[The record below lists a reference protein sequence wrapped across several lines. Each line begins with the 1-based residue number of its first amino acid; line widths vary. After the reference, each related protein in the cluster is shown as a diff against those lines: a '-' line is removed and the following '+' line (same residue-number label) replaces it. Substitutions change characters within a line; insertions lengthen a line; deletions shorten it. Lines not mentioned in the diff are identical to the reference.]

1 MKKRVVIILIAMCC
15 FVDVLAQKVTRNYEN
30 VSMSDA
36 LLDLN
41 EQFRDYNISFMYNEL
56 EDFRVTTHI
65 RHKSVSDAIQQIIGF
80 YPVRVIKHSK
90 KEFFIECTHKA
101 SLHLKGSIIDET
113 GQPVAYANVLLLSPS
128 DSTVID
134 GGVSNEA
141 GYFVIP
147 CDMNSVIVRISHVG
161 YKTVFKHCNSL
172 ELGTVRMHPET
183 QALKGVT
190 IEGQTPILRREAG
203 KIVFDTRY
211 IAGAINATDLL
222 RYAPGV
228 MLHDDDISLFGTSG
242 IIFCIN
248 NKEQHIGQKE
258 MLQILKSYPAS
269 DVEKIE
275 IIQTPGAE
283 YSAAGNAGVI
293 NLILK
298 KKGNDYIGGSVG
310 YAHTQYEEH
319 GDEANA
325 NVIYN
330 KGKVSTSLNV
340 AGIWDNTRY
349 KETNTLTFEHLIRDN
364 IDNGHI
370 RKNNYSARW
379 QIDYDASDRFNIGA
393 YAMFSD
399 GDRQL
404 DVDGKYIKRSNIQ
417 SVDTSQTQR
426 QEDTRNY
433 ALNVYASQ
441 KLNAEG
447 SKIDY
452 NLDYYHMKMGDD
464 RMSEAYYTYNEYWL
478 EKFNYQNTIRQNV
491 TSYSAKVDANVG
503 KFKLGCHYTFT
514 RSNRDINFSWAPG
527 YMEWSN
533 FIYDENVLS
542 VYAEYSGKWGD
553 KLSFNLG
560 GRYEHTWTKGHRQSK
575 VDDNAHHTEYGRF
588 FPSLSLGYQPHQD
601 HSLNWNLSSRIT
613 RPNVINV
620 NPDTLCNDIYHNT
633 WGNPDLKPTYLYKT
647 MMGYT
652 YKGVLSFDL
661 YYAYE
666 PNRMTQVSIIG
677 GTEATFSTWDNVVD
691 QQSLGINSFYYFDR
705 LKWMNAILMQGV
717 CWNRTTG
724 DGQRT
729 LTDIEG
735 WSYTGVLQTS
745 FFFDRDRKWTANL
758 NVTYS
763 SPEKDVTK
771 TLDARYMIDAGLQYR
786 FWKDRLTIGLTCRNL
801 FASRI
806 SGTEYLGTTAMD
818 FDNKF
823 NYRQFR
829 LTLTYNW
836 GARLRQ
842 SHRQYQSDE
851 MRERVINDF

>member
-1 MKKRVVIILIAMCC
+1 MKRILYLIFIYALCASAHAQHVFQGTSLSKALIELDQSTKRYDVS
-15 FVDVLAQKVTRNYEN
+15 FVYD
-30 VSMSDA
+30 
-36 LLDLN
+36 
-41 EQFRDYNISFMYNEL
+41 EL
-56 EDFRVTTHI
+56 EDFTVTKTVK
-65 RHKSVSDAIQQIIGF
+65 RGRSLPEAVREVCGF
-80 YPVRVIKHSK
+80 YPVKVTVNGRNILVECIQ
-90 KEFFIECTHKA
+90 KERTK
-101 SLHLKGSIIDET
+101 LT
-113 GQPVAYANVLLLSPS
+113 GRLIGPDHQPIPYANITLYSPS
-128 DSTVID
+128 DTIYIG

-141 GYFVIP
+141 GDFVIP
-147 CDMNSVIVRISHVG
+147 CDMNPVLVRISYVG
-161 YKTVFKHCNSL
+161 YKTIFKPCNSF
-172 ELGTVRMHPET
+172 ELGTIRMHFET

-203 KIVFDTRY
+203 KIIFDTRY

-228 MLHDDDISLFGTSG
+228 MLHDDDISLFGTTG

-275 IIQTPGAE
+275 VIQTPGAE

-298 KKGNDYIGGSVG
+298 KKGNDYIGGFVG

-478 EKFNYQNTIRQNV
+478 EKFIYQNTITQNV

-786 FWKDRLTIGLTCRNL
+786 FLERPPDDWPHLPEPVCISYQRN
-801 FASRI
+801 RI
-806 SGTEYLGTTAMD
+806 SRHYGNGL
-818 FDNKF
+818 
-823 NYRQFR
+823 
-829 LTLTYNW
+829 
-836 GARLRQ
+836 
-842 SHRQYQSDE
+842 
-851 MRERVINDF
+851 